1 MERLTMRMEDGSYQA
16 NNDTKFGLENGYSY
30 KNGIIERCG
39 VLEDLLQTEAI
50 NMDLVPENLKNKLF
64 K

>member
-16 NNDTKFGLENGYSY
+16 NNDAKFGGENSYSY

-39 VLEDLLQTEAI
+39 VL
-50 NMDLVPENLKNKLF
+50 
-64 K
+64 

>member
-16 NNDTKFGLENGYSY
+16 NNDTKFGGENSYSY

-39 VLEDLLQTEAI
+39 VLEFYFKLKLLI
-50 NMDLVPENLKNKLF
+50 WIWCRKI
-64 K
+64 